1 MLMILCI
8 NLWVMSSFWMARQLM
23 KMMVWPFSAKM
34 LQKDEQIWRTN
45 NSEKGKNGVKNT
57 ARIKMLKLH

>member
-1 MLMILCI
+1 M
-8 NLWVMSSFWMARQLM
+8 MSSFWMARQLM